1 MASDSVGAIW
11 VKKTKA
17 GDDYFSIQFMRPD
30 GQKSQFVAF
39 LNDKGD
45 NPARPDYKIFKSTPR
60 DGNGSAPNNAPRP
73 NAPSPR
79 PVAAS
84 ASPAQ
89 PDFVDDVPFS

>member
-1 MASDSVGAIW
+1 MTSDSVGAMW

-17 GDDYFSIQFMRPD
+17 GDDYFSIQFVRPD

-60 DGNGSAPNNAPRP
+60 DGSAPNNASRPNNPAPRP
-73 NAPSPR
+73 A
-79 PVAAS
+79 AAS
-84 ASPAQ
+84 ASPASGD
-89 PDFVDDVPFS
+89 PDFIPF